1 MKRSFLPLL
10 ATSLLALASCGDNKT
25 TSAENGN
32 ASDNTM
38 TSSATGGDTV
48 SATMPAGSENPE
60 NQPQSAGT
68 AQGTGGNGAAKG
80 MNDGNADANGGAGMA
95 QGDPNGPTGPHKDDK
110 EFMMTAAHSDQNEIQ
125 QSKMALAKGV
135 TGMAKEMAN
144 KMIADHTKST
154 ADLKVIA
161 TKKGVTLPTDMDAE
175 HKALAPAM
183 QKLSG
188 KEFEA
193 KYISQM
199 QADHQKTANT
209 MRAHEKMTQDADL
222 KAFISKTVPVVE
234 MHLGM
239 AQKGSDMKM

>member
-1 MKRSFLPLL
+1 MKRSFFPLL
-10 ATSLLALASCGDNKT
+10 ATGLLTLASCGDSNKS

-38 TSSATGGDTV
+38 TSSATGGDTT
-48 SATMPAGSENPE
+48 STTMPAGSENPE
-60 NQPQSAGT
+60 NQPQNAGT
-68 AQGTGGNGAAKG
+68 AQGAMGGTTGGTAKG
-80 MNDGNADANGGAGMA
+80 
-95 QGDPNGPTGPHKDDK
+95 DPKGPTAPHKDDR

-154 ADLKVIA
+154 AELKAIA
-161 TKKGVTLPTDMDAE
+161 AKKGITLPTDMDAE
-175 HKALAPAM
+175 HKAMAPAM

-188 KEFEA
+188 KAFEQRYMA
-193 KYISQM
+193 QM

-209 MRAHEKMTQDADL
+209 MRAHEQMTKDPAV
-222 KAFISKTVPVVE
+222 KAFIGKTVPVVE
-234 MHLGM
+234 QHLGM
-239 AQKGSDMKM
+239 AMKGNDMKM